1 MITGISHEGTR
12 VRVKKEN
19 MIREIGWIARNRRKL
34 YNNTLSF
41 PPELYMTEGAFL
53 DVIKVILGQEP
64 TITHVNRT
72 ELYRIAR
79 KLEIH
84 RLVQQ
89 IEADVDQLRQ
99 KMRNENQRRLNN
111 TVRPQVGQEP
121 TIIHVNRIELHR
133 IGGQPEI
140 HNMVQQIEVEG
151 IGQQTRNENQEL
163 HNNTARPQVGQ
174 ERQDVGHQSQTR
186 DQTKGNIRLYVQHN
200 RLESHA
206 DIPKSRVLE
215 RLRYFET
222 HRSELNTSVLDMS
235 QKLSPAQFGLL
246 VRDLQG
252 ETIEITDSNVQDIMH
267 ICAVYQHEDLER
279 RLASE
284 FQSILEAQRRGQ
296 GLSRY
301 LTWTNAAIAV
311 AIGAGIYLGVVYF
324 PGMFQA
330 LLNSKAAADWAA
342 AVTRIVDFLKSPEFK
357 TGVETV
363 TKAAGIITAAATAI
377 AAMVKSVWSIFSNS

>member
-34 YNNTLSF
+34 YNSTLSF

-99 KMRNENQRRLNN
+99 KMRNENQGRLNN
-111 TVRPQVGQEP
+111 TVRPQVGQE
-121 TIIHVNRIELHR
+121 RE
-133 IGGQPEI
+133 
-140 HNMVQQIEVEG
+140 
-151 IGQQTRNENQEL
+151 
-163 HNNTARPQVGQ
+163 
-174 ERQDVGHQSQTR
+174 DVGHQSQTR

-377 AAMVKSVWSIFSNS
+377 AAMVKSVWIIFSNS